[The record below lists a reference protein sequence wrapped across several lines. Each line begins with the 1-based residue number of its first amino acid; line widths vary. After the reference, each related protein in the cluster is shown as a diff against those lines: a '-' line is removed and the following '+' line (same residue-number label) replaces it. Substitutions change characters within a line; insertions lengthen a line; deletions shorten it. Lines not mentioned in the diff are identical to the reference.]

1 MCSILLVGYDLWLL
15 QTRALILRET
25 EAAVYTCR
33 PDQLEEAT
41 RGREIELL
49 ILCHS
54 LSDATRR
61 WVSAE
66 AHRRWP
72 QVRILQ
78 VVKNLYSSDKPDLY
92 ADDVVAS
99 CDPGILIQR
108 ARRLLEPMPCVPG
121 RPHPGQ
127 AFA

>member
-41 RGREIELL
+41 GDRQIDLV

-54 LSDATRR
+54 LSDAARR
-61 WVSAE
+61 SVSAE

-72 QVRILQ
+72 QVRVLQ
-78 VVKNLYSSDKPDLY
+78 VVKNIYSSEKPDLY

-99 CDPGILIQR
+99 CDPGILIHH
-108 ARRLLEPMPCVPG
+108 ARKLLKPMPCEPG
-121 RPHPGQ
+121 RPHPRQ
-127 AFA
+127 AFV